1 MKNLFKLSDLS
12 VVDIE
17 RIIDEAIAFKNG
29 KQYDALKGK
38 KVVNMFFESST
49 RTHYSFIKAE
59 QNLGMIDTNFMADS
73 SSLKKGESLY
83 DTVKTF
89 ESLGFDAFIIRHSH
103 NNYFDQLPGINV
115 PILNGGDG
123 TGNHPTQSLLD
134 LMTIREE
141 FGCFKG
147 LKVTIVGDIRHS
159 RVAHT
164 NIEVMKRLGMEVY
177 ISGPIEFDD
186 GSSEHIDFNR
196 AVTDMDI
203 IMLLRVQYE
212 RHGYEMT
219 LSKEDYLH
227 SYGLTMDR
235 VNQMKDTAIIMHP
248 APFNRK
254 TEIDDDV
261 VECSKSRIFPQMTNG
276 VYIRM
281 AVLKRAFEGE
291 ENE

>member
-1 MKNLFKLSDLS
+1 MNNLFKLSDLS

-17 RIIDEAIAFKNG
+17 TILEDAIQYKNG
-29 KQYDALKGK
+29 KTNTQLVGK
-38 KVVNMFFESST
+38 KVVNMFFENST

-59 QNLGMIDTNFMADS
+59 QNLGMIDTNFMAES
-73 SSLKKGESLY
+73 SSVKKGESLY

-89 ESLGFDAFIIRHSH
+89 EALGFDALVIRHPQNH
-103 NNYFDQLPGINV
+103 YFEQLEGIQI

-134 LMTIREE
+134 LMTIKEE
-141 FGCFKG
+141 FSTFKG
-147 LKVTIVGDIRHS
+147 LKITIVGDIRHS

-177 ISGPIEFDD
+177 ISGPKEFDD
-186 GSSEHIDFNR
+186 ESGEYIDFDQ
-196 AVTDMDI
+196 AIETMDI

-212 RHGYEMT
+212 RHGYQMT
-219 LSKEDYLH
+219 LSKEEYLDQF
-227 SYGLTMDR
+227 GITMDKVKR
-235 VNQMKDTAIIMHP
+235 MKDHAIIMHP

-261 VECSKSRIFPQMTNG
+261 VECSKSRIFQQMTNG
-276 VYIRM
+276 VFVRM
-281 AVLKRAFEGE
+281 AVLARAFGVK
-291 ENE
+291 